1 MLSSCFDV
9 SALLLWTKSFQS
21 WCGAEMS
28 HGLFGVALLF
38 VEKSSV
44 ASESAL
50 ELLQMH
56 LYVECACARVLF
68 SPCLH
73 VSPMPFLWK
82 SNSAAATGLHIPSSF
97 DSIRSDL
104 CIISLLPYA
113 NLAGPK
119 YCSLTNPSFVFSR
132 HTKHQSCFS
141 THATPT
147 KSRARAHA
155 LATPL
160 RPPWKQGAVWNWKLA
175 D

>member
-28 HGLFGVALLF
+28 HGLFEVALF
-38 VEKSSV
+38 HVKKSSV
-44 ASESAL
+44 ASESVFSCVYL
-50 ELLQMH
+50 H
-56 LYVECACARVLF
+56 LHVECVF
-68 SPCLH
+68 SCLH
-73 VSPMPFLWK
+73 LWPMPFLWK
-82 SNSAAATGLHIPSSF
+82 SNGAAATSLHIPSSF

-141 THATPT
+141 THATPS
-147 KSRARAHA
+147 KAVHARTH
-155 LATPL
+155 
-160 RPPWKQGAVWNWKLA
+160 
-175 D
+175 